1 MACTHGKFLDEL
13 EPDHPGSN
21 RLGESLSQVFVRAK
35 LFFLECLRERGVV
48 ATEPLGDVAW
58 PLGKP
63 FLVPV
68 ARKVRRLDGGE
79 ESADVV
85 LGSE

>member
-1 MACTHGKFLDEL
+1 MACTHGKFVHEL

-35 LFFLECLRERGVV
+35 FLFLECVRERGVV

-68 ARKVRRLDGGE
+68 AREVRRLDSGE
-79 ESADVV
+79 ESTDVV